1 MDLFHEKQNLTSQ
14 VTCDNP
20 YVKIQEC
27 KDKKKAHTQRYIYI
41 YIFIY
46 IAINIAT
53 EPGVVLFSTNI
64 NFEFSL
70 VVLHDPRCQKLSAD
84 R

>member
-1 MDLFHEKQNLTSQ
+1 MFKLKGHNKTQWLRSDESGCPLESGPKLVAVLPNKTKMDLFHEKQNLTSQ

-41 YIFIY
+41 YIYLY
-46 IAINIAT
+46 I
-53 EPGVVLFSTNI
+53 
-64 NFEFSL
+64 
-70 VVLHDPRCQKLSAD
+70 
-84 R
+84 